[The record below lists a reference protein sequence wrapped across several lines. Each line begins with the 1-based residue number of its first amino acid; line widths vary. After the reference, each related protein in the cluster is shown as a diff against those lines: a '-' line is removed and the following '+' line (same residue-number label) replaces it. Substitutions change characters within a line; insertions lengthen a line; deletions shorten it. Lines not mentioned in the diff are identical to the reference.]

1 MRRREFITLL
11 GGHSVMTFVYRYY
24 DQAELERQLNARG
37 TVADITPILAR
48 YASESARM
56 RECLPCRLAISYGA
70 SEPERLDI
78 FPATTKGSSPIFV
91 FIHGGYWRLLD
102 SGDSSFMAECLTQ
115 AGACV
120 VAVNYALAPFVTLA
134 EIVRQ
139 CRAAITWV
147 HAHAHEFGG
156 DPTRIHVGGSSAG
169 GHLATMM
176 LAPGWEADFSAPADL
191 VAGATLLSGLFDL
204 EPVRLGHPNEW
215 LKLGATDAAV
225 LSPLLHMPKRS
236 VPLVVSY
243 APSETDEF
251 KRQSEAYMAAAVAR
265 GCAVRFV
272 PMPGTNHYDIVF
284 GLADRENPLA
294 NAVIETMGLK

>member
-1 MRRREFITLL
+1 
-11 GGHSVMTFVYRYY
+11 MTFVYRYY
-24 DQAELERQLNARG
+24 DQAELERQLNARA
-37 TVADITPILAR
+37 TVPDITPILAR

-56 RECLPCRLAISYGA
+56 RASLPCRLAVSYGE

-78 FPATTKGSSPIFV
+78 FPAATKGSSPIFV

-102 SGDSSFMAECLTQ
+102 SADSSFMAEHLTQ

-120 VAVNYALAPFVTLA
+120 VSVNYALAPVATLA

-139 CRAAITWV
+139 CRAAVAWV
-147 HAHAHEFGG
+147 HAHACEFGG

-169 GHLATMM
+169 GHLAAMM
-176 LAPGWEADFSAPADL
+176 LAPRWETEFGMPNNL
-191 VAGATLLSGLFDL
+191 VAGATLLSGLYDL

-215 LKLGATDAAV
+215 LKLGTADVAA
-225 LSPLLHMPKRS
+225 LSPLLHMPERA

-265 GCAVRFV
+265 GCPVRFV
-272 PMPGTNHYDIVF
+272 RMAGTSHYDIVF
-284 GLADRENPLA
+284 GLCERESPLA
-294 NAVIETMGLK
+294 KAVSETMGLT